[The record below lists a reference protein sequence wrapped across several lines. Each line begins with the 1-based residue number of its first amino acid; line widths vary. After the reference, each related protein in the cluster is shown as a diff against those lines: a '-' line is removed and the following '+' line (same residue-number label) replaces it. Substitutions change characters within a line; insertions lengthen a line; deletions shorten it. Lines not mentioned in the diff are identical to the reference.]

1 VLCVLLVMEGEEAV
15 IYLSLD
21 EDSHKKTWDTVA
33 Y

>member
-1 VLCVLLVMEGEEAV
+1 MEGEEAV

-21 EDSHKKTWDTVA
+21 EDSHKKTWEGVNNTVA